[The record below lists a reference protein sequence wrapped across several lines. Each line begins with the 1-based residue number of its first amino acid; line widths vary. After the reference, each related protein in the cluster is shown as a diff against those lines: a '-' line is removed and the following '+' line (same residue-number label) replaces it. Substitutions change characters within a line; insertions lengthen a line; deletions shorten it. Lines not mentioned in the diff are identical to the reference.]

1 MSMHMCAL
9 ELSAGFPYSQYLS
22 YASMYVSLC
31 VHVILCSCSPYARR
45 AVYMQLGGLT
55 LYAMNVV
62 HTLPVCKAC
71 TELCFLCTQHE

>member
-45 AVYMQLGGLT
+45 AVHMQLGGLT
-55 LYAMNVV
+55 LYAMSVV
-62 HTLPVCKAC
+62 YALPVCKAC
-71 TELCFLCTQHE
+71 AELCFLCTQHE